1 MKTETYLIKH
11 EYDQD
16 KKEMISKPCKVQMR
30 WKIYDSFACLEI
42 IGFENKAE
50 TIKHLLYCHKDQT
63 INILNSLNEQ
73 IDNADDLK
81 PCKKDRFYFNE
92 NVGIQHVSQSKIKS
106 FKIFTDDKILVGNDI
121 ETALEILENNGYIV
135 ELEKEQSNYQ
145 LGLHGQLD
153 LEDLISEKVGS

>member
-16 KKEMISKPCKVQMR
+16 KKEMISKPCKVEMR

-73 IDNADDLK
+73 IDNADDLE
-81 PCKKDRFYFNE
+81 PCKKDRFFFNE
-92 NVGIQHVSQSKIKS
+92 SVGIQHVSQSKIKS

-121 ETALEILENNGYIV
+121 DTALEILENNGYIV
-135 ELEKEQSNYQ
+135 ELEKEQSSYQ

>member
-16 KKEMISKPCKVQMR
+16 KKEMISKPCKVEMR

-50 TIKHLLYCHKDQT
+50 SIKHLLYCHKDQT

-121 ETALEILENNGYIV
+121 DTALEILENNGYIV